1 MLCEFEI
8 PLQGQRRI
16 GTRSVKRC
24 DEVSEPQP
32 GHLAP
37 PCASNV
43 RVCGIEPT
51 LAWRHH
57 LSTRLVD
64 KRPAVTSSSCDSSPM
79 TGSVAVLGAGPG
91 GLATARWLLSQ
102 GFEPTIFEQA
112 PMLGGQ
118 WTGIPGVSGVWPT
131 MHTNTSRV
139 MTAFSDLEHETDLVY
154 PSGRDILAY
163 LHRYAETFDL
173 VSRIRFGTRVDRLS
187 RDDAGWLV
195 GNTGTIERFDRVVVA
210 TGRFQSPTIPTVPG
224 LDGFAGSAGVSSTYR
239 YRSHAPYCGKR
250 VLVAGGA
257 ISALEIA
264 ADLAQLGAS
273 RVVVTQRRQRYV
285 LPKFAAGVPSDHRIF
300 TRYGAIANECLP
312 TAEVDRQLK
321 EIVVEAGGSPE
332 QYGAPAP
339 DASLFA
345 AGITLSQEYLP
356 LVAEGLITIRPWME
370 SVANATVTF
379 VDGRAEEFDA
389 IVFGTGFALDLPFLS
404 EDVRATL
411 DLDAVHLDADRY
423 TFHPAL
429 PGLAFVGMWDQ
440 SGGYFV
446 PLELQARWIAYTW
459 GGVVAATSEADR
471 RLSIDSCRSRRGMAQ
486 KTRMNLAAVAFARAA
501 AVEPHLEN
509 WPHLRRALLF
519 GPLAPSCFRL
529 EGPDALPDAA
539 DRFAGDAAAFGAITS
554 NELTEREQR
563 YWSLVTDARRSS

>member
-1 MLCEFEI
+1 
-8 PLQGQRRI
+8 
-16 GTRSVKRC
+16 
-24 DEVSEPQP
+24 
-32 GHLAP
+32 
-37 PCASNV
+37 
-43 RVCGIEPT
+43 
-51 LAWRHH
+51 
-57 LSTRLVD
+57 
-64 KRPAVTSSSCDSSPM
+64 M

-112 PMLGGQ
+112 PILGGQ
-118 WTGIPGVSGVWPT
+118 WTGLPGVSGVWPT

-139 MTAFSDLEHETDLVY
+139 MTAFSDLEHETDSVY
-154 PSGRDILAY
+154 PSAPDVLAY
-163 LHRYAETFDL
+163 LHRYAEMFDL
-173 VSRIRFGTRVDRLS
+173 VSRIRFGTRVDRLR
-187 RDDAGWLV
+187 RDGSGWLV
-195 GNTGTIERFDRVVVA
+195 GHTGTPGRFDGVVVA

-224 LDGFAGSAGVSSTYR
+224 LDGFSGSTGVSSTYQ
-239 YRSHAPYCGKR
+239 YRGHTPYWGKR
-250 VLVAGGA
+250 VLVGGGA
-257 ISALEIA
+257 ISALEVA
-264 ADLAQLGAS
+264 GELAHLGAS

-300 TRYGAIANECLP
+300 TRYGTIANERLP
-312 TAEVDRQLK
+312 VAEMDRQLK

-339 DASLFA
+339 DPSFFA
-345 AGITLSQEYLP
+345 AGVTLSQQYLP
-356 LVAEGLITIRPWME
+356 LVAEGRITVRPWMK

-379 VDGRAEEFDA
+379 ADGQAEEFDA
-389 IVFGTGFALDLPFLS
+389 IVFGTGFALNLPFLS
-404 EDVRATL
+404 EDIRAIIH
-411 DLDAVHLDADRY
+411 LDAVHLDADRY
-423 TFHPAL
+423 TFHPDL
-429 PGLAFVGMWDQ
+429 PGLAFVGMWEQ

-459 GGVVAATSEADR
+459 GGVVPAASEADR
-471 RLSIDSCRSRRGMAQ
+471 RSSIDAYRARRGMSQ

-501 AVEPHLEN
+501 RVEPHLEN
-509 WPHLRRALLF
+509 WPDLRRALLF